1 MFRPGIHLS
10 AETAGFRRYGAST
23 AGIFSNTKHR
33 GICTGLLADTVYT
46 GRYDTELTW
55 L

>member
-10 AETAGFRRYGAST
+10 AETAGFRRYAASM
-23 AGIFSNTKHR
+23 ADIFSNTKHR
-33 GICTGLLADTVYT
+33 GICTGLLTDTVYT